1 MFAAIEEGYLSVL
14 HFAIFTSDPKT
25 NADLLLENYEFKL
38 NYPNPDDPSGETK
51 LNDTVLTK
59 KNLQRQATRF
69 VRSLIEFTSTLEDV
83 PESRWIT
90 LQLEYN
96 DSCPKS
102 YEPEYFKALD
112 SSVVGFASNATV
124 LKIRI
129 GELKSDHHELSAKCY
144 FLDNTTAGG
153 SHQAA
158 TPTSASAKASGKYSE
173 PSSAFKGSAKS
184 TPQAAASSNKQPS
197 ANITDNLKQ
206 LMISAECGSGLDVE
220 TTPNEGLPPDMD
232 EGSDSEKV
240 YEFL

>member
-25 NADLLLENYEFKL
+25 KDDVLLENYEFKL
-38 NYPNPDDPSGETK
+38 NYPIPDDPSGETK

-96 DSCPKS
+96 DSCPKT
-102 YEPEYFKALD
+102 YEPEYFKALE
-112 SSVVGFASNATV
+112 SSVVGFAGNATV

-144 FLDNTTAGG
+144 FLDNTTTAE
-153 SHQAA
+153 SLQTA
-158 TPTSASAKASGKYSE
+158 TPTSALAKASDKYAE

-184 TPQAAASSNKQPS
+184 TPQAAGSSNKQTS

-220 TTPNEGLPPDMD
+220 TTPNEGLPPN